1 MHANAEKYTLVK
13 GTMLRECVYILK
25 FKGQISRLSRAA
37 EIRTSCS
44 LNTTHLCPRVKEDCT
59 LLKINNTFPHV
70 AHVWETVNV
79 FCLSGLKNICT
90 VFVSQKFK
98 LIRASRALPK
108 NLLKKFVFL
117 KEDICILLMKSY

>member
-1 MHANAEKYTLVK
+1 MLKSTLWLK
-13 GTMLRECVYILK
+13 GQCCENVFTYWK

-44 LNTTHLCPRVKEDCT
+44 LNTTHLFPRVKEDCT
-59 LLKINNTFPHV
+59 LLKIKNTFPHV
-70 AHVWETVNV
+70 AHVLETVNV

-108 NLLKKFVFL
+108 YLLKKFVFKKRGHL
-117 KEDICILLMKSY
+117 YFVNEELQY